1 MFLRNITSSACDI
14 VVDATRIAHIF
25 VNGEDKLNSNLEYED
40 NPPISWI
47 CHPRRSDER
56 YQGRMNAPR
65 WEWKKVA
72 YHQASHV
79 SKNDLTIRSSTRYPM
94 PLFPHN

>member
-25 VNGEDKLNSNLEYED
+25 VNGGDKLNSNLEYGD

-56 YQGRMNAPR
+56 YQGCMNGQVGMNESGLP
-65 WEWKKVA
+65 
-72 YHQASHV
+72 
-79 SKNDLTIRSSTRYPM
+79 SSEPC
-94 PLFPHN
+94 